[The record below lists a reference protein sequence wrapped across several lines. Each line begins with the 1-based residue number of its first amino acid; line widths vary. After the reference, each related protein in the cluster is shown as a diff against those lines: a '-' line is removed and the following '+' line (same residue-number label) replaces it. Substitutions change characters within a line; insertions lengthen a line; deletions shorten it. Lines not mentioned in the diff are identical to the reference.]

1 MCSPLHITL
10 LAGLFWIGGW
20 VVSPCAGQGSR
31 GLVSFG
37 PATNLANDTL
47 YLDANQDLANQLLSF
62 DEVFKIALDHSPTLH
77 YQNEIINGQKA
88 TYEVV
93 KKQILQNFGTS
104 GNYSLGNQQI
114 VSSGTTLTG
123 SNGTA
128 LQLSNGYRFGIDAR
142 VSLYDVFGRKYQ
154 LKQVQSSIRASELQK
169 EITALQFRR
178 ELIEIYQDMLTTQQV
193 LKIRLLDEQASL
205 AAYRVAEADLRRG
218 QLTAEVMAGATSRYV
233 ESKAIAEQV
242 KGEFL
247 KRVYV
252 FEALVG
258 VPIQKLRRN

>member
-1 MCSPLHITL
+1 MCSPIHICW
-10 LAGLFWIGGW
+10 LAVLCWLGSQA
-20 VVSPCAGQGSR
+20 VTPCFGQGSR

-37 PATNLANDTL
+37 QATNPASDTL

-62 DEVFKIALDHSPTLH
+62 DEVFKIALTNSPTLRL
-77 YQNEIINGQKA
+77 QDEIITGQRA
-88 TYEVV
+88 AYDLNR
-93 KKQILQNFGTS
+93 KQILQNIGAS
-104 GNYSLGNQQI
+104 GNYALGNQQI
-114 VSSGTTLTG
+114 ISSGSTLTG
-123 SNGTA
+123 NGSA

-142 VSLYDVFGRKYQ
+142 LSLFDVFGRKYQ
-154 LKQVQSSIRASELQK
+154 ARQLQSAVRAAELQK
-169 EITALQFRR
+169 DVTAQQFRR

-205 AAYRVAEADLRRG
+205 AAYRVAEVGLQRG
-218 QLTAEVMAGATSRYV
+218 QLTAEAMASATGRYV
-233 ESKAIAEQV
+233 ESKAITEQI